1 MLYSLMEEL
10 KANTVHSPQCTLEDE
25 KEINKLQ
32 IILHDEFK
40 VIENERLAKIVID
53 VLRCLH
59 RLIKEWVYNTALK
72 RRLSMDVASKAG
84 GDLYISGSFR
94 LGIHESTSDIDALC
108 VVPTFVDRDEDF
120 FGDFLNTLKTHPD
133 IKELRGIKDAY
144 VPLIKMKFF
153 GLDIDLLFAR
163 LRFDAVNNSLNDI
176 KDDSILTGCDDQ
188 SISSLN
194 AYRNND
200 IILSLVPNQEVFKM
214 TLQLVK
220 MWAKRRNLYSSKIG
234 YLGGISWAILTAKVC
249 QLFPSLPPNQ
259 LLQRFFSVFDKWDW
273 HIPVLLC
280 NIKEPV
286 NLSIKQWNPKLSE
299 GDQQQVMPIITPA
312 FPCVN
317 SAFNV
322 CKITKKII
330 IEEFHRAAKLTKK
343 RNAPGFNWMQVYKKY
358 DPFKNYAHFFR
369 VDALSSSPEEH
380 LKWSG
385 FVESKFRLLI
395 QELEIHSQNIVD
407 VRPCPKAFHT
417 TDIEYECCTTFLC
430 ALKFHELHE
439 LQNYNQEYVI
449 DLRAPILKFCEKIMG
464 LCHREE
470 KSTNMRITHAALDK
484 LPIEVFEGGLRPMCQ
499 TSRRH
504 SKNRK
509 WIHQEIE
516 RGVEEL
522 IEDIA
527 VIAK

>member
-1 MLYSLMEEL
+1 MEEL
-10 KANTVHSPQCTLEDE
+10 KSTTTSCLQWTLEDE
-25 KEINKLQ
+25 REVSKLQ
-32 IILHDEFK
+32 IILRDEFRIK
-40 VIENERLAKIVID
+40 GNEKQAQIVKD
-53 VLRCLH
+53 VLGCLLK
-59 RLIKEWVYNTALK
+59 LIKEWVYNTALK
-72 RRLSMDVASKAG
+72 RKLSLDIASKAG

-94 LGIHESTSDIDALC
+94 LGIHESTGDIDALC

-120 FGDFLNTLKTHPD
+120 FGDFLNTLEAHPD

-153 GLDIDLLFAR
+153 GLEIDLLFAR
-163 LRFDAVNNSLNDI
+163 LRFEVVNNSLRDI
-176 KDDSILTGCDDQ
+176 KDDSILIGCDDQ

-200 IILSLVPNQEVFKM
+200 IILSLVPNQEVFKT

-220 MWAKRRNLYSSKIG
+220 VWAKRRNLYSNKIG

-249 QLFPSLPPNQ
+249 QLFPSLPPNR
-259 LLQRFFSVFDKWDW
+259 LLQRFFTVFYKWNW

-280 NIKEPV
+280 NIKEPM
-286 NLSIKQWNPKLSE
+286 NLTIKQWNPKFNE

-343 RNAPGFNWMQVYKKY
+343 MNTLGFNWMQVYKKH
-358 DPFKNYAHFFR
+358 DPFKSYTHFFR

-385 FVESKFRLLI
+385 FIESKFRLLI
-395 QELEIHSQNIVD
+395 QELEVHSQDIID
-407 VRPCPKAFHT
+407 VRPHPKAFHT
-417 TDIEYECCTTFLC
+417 TNTEYKCCTTFLC
-430 ALKFHELHE
+430 GFRFRDLHK
-439 LQNYNQEYVI
+439 LQSYKQEYLV

-470 KSTNMRITHAALDK
+470 KSTNMRITHATLGK
-484 LPIEVFEGGLRPMCQ
+484 LPIEVFEGGLRPLYQ
-499 TSRRH
+499 SSRRYIKSH
-504 SKNRK
+504 K
-509 WIHQEIE
+509 WIDQEIE
-516 RGVEEL
+516 RGVDEV
-522 IEDIA
+522 IEDIE
-527 VIAK
+527 VVAK